1 MLQFYFL
8 SILLNLLTGLVLLY
22 ADIFSEEQKSKNS
35 GKSAKKTDEGK
46 ASDSKLKEL
55 FSNTAFFENKTFLL
69 VVGILS
75 VFTGLM
81 KLLSVVRNDIPV
93 IGDLLP
99 ALAGL
104 LGGFSVVIAYYL
116 MTATQEPSLPE
127 PVQNIFVKGHKYIG
141 IFCIVAAMLHFVF
154 PGALFF

>member
-22 ADIFSEEQKSKNS
+22 ADIFPEEQNAEEKSEKPL
-35 GKSAKKTDEGK
+35 GKI
-46 ASDSKLKEL
+46 KEL
-55 FSNTAFFENKTFLL
+55 ISNTAFFENKTFLL
-69 VVGILS
+69 VVGALS
-75 VFTGLM
+75 TFTGLM

-104 LGGFSVVIAYYL
+104 VGGFTVVLAYYL
-116 MTATQEPSLPE
+116 MTATDPVSLPDA
-127 PVQNIFVKGHKYIG
+127 VHNIFIKGHKYIG
-141 IFCIVAAMLHFVF
+141 VFCIVAALLHFVF

>member
-22 ADIFSEEQKSKNS
+22 ADIFSEEQKSK
-35 GKSAKKTDEGK
+35 AKAQNDGGR
-46 ASDSKLKEL
+46 LKEL
-55 FSNTAFFENKTFLL
+55 FSNTAFFENRTFLL
-69 VVGILS
+69 IVGILS

-81 KLLSVVRNDIPV
+81 KFLSVVRNDIPV
-93 IGDLLP
+93 VGDLLP

-104 LGGFSVVIAYYL
+104 FGGFSIVVAYYL
-116 MTATQEPSLPE
+116 MTTTQENLLPDM
-127 PVQNIFVKGHKYIG
+127 VQNIFVKGHKYIG
-141 IFCIVAAMLHFVF
+141 IFCIIAALLHFVF